1 MKALALVL
9 AGGEG
14 NRLGVLTDNRAKP
27 AMPFAGVYRLID
39 FPMSNCLHS
48 GLADVW
54 IAQQYQP
61 HSLNDHIS
69 NGRPWD
75 LDKTYGGLRL
85 LPPHQGGKEG
95 GWHQGNADAI
105 FRNRSFIAAADPDV
119 LIVLSADHVYKLD
132 YSSVVSH
139 HLERGAAATLVTT
152 KVPLE
157 EASNFGT
164 VEADGD
170 GNVTDFEYKPDSPRF
185 DLVTTEVFVFS
196 TEKLLADLEDL
207 AGEDE
212 DEPLE
217 DFGDELLSRMVSDG
231 AVVEYR
237 LDGYWRDLG
246 QISSYW
252 SAHMDLFSER
262 PPLDLDDPDWP
273 VLTLG
278 AQRPPAHVHEKARN
292 ANSLLSPG
300 CVVRGEIRCSV
311 IGPGV
316 VVEEGA
322 VVNHS
327 VVLDEVRISAGATV
341 DHAIIDAGA
350 RIGERASVGTSSRAS
365 KVGDEDIAVVGG
377 DCDVEAGATVGAG
390 EQLPGSE

>member
-1 MKALALVL
+1 
-9 AGGEG
+9 
-14 NRLGVLTDNRAKP
+14 
-27 AMPFAGVYRLID
+27 MPFAGVYRLID

-48 GLADVW
+48 GLSDVW
-54 IAQQYQP
+54 IAQQYRP

-139 HLERGAAATLVTT
+139 HLEKGAAATLVTT

-164 VEADGD
+164 VEADD

-185 DLVTTEVFVFS
+185 DLATTEVFVFS
-196 TEKLLADLEDL
+196 TGKLLADLEDL

-217 DFGDELLSRMVSDG
+217 DFGDELLPRMVSDG
-231 AVVEYR
+231 DVVEYR

-246 QISSYW
+246 KISSYW
-252 SAHMDLFSER
+252 SAHMDLFSDP

-273 VLTLG
+273 ILTLG
-278 AQRPPAHVHEKARN
+278 RAA
-292 ANSLLSPG
+292 
-300 CVVRGEIRCSV
+300 
-311 IGPGV
+311 
-316 VVEEGA
+316 
-322 VVNHS
+322 
-327 VVLDEVRISAGATV
+327 SAGSRPRGGSQREQPSLPRVRRAGRGPV
-341 DHAIIDAGA
+341 LGDWPGRRRGRGSDRQPLGNPRRSAHLGRSESGSRDHRRRRSHRRG
-350 RIGERASVGTSSRAS
+350 RVRRNLVTSFEGR
-365 KVGDEDIAVVGG
+365 
-377 DCDVEAGATVGAG
+377 
-390 EQLPGSE
+390 